1 MVSISHVW
9 LMTWQSG
16 TIEEAGDGINWIRCW
31 VGTLT
36 WVCECLRSGDDVAGA
51 PDRIQVGDHVISIPC
66 SADDVAGS
74 PYRQGSKGVGCAGSC
89 EHGPHL
95 LREGHMGEGGGGRRL
110 VC

>member
-1 MVSISHVW
+1 
-9 LMTWQSG
+9 MTWQPG

-31 VGTLT
+31 VETLT

-66 SADDVAGS
+66 SADDVVGS